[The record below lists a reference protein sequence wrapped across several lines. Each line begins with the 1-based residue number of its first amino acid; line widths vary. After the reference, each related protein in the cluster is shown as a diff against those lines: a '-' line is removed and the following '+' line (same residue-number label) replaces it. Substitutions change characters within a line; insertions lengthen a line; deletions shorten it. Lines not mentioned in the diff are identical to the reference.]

1 MTSFRKD
8 SVATGV
14 GLALAIFG
22 THMWM
27 FHSYLASHPT
37 IPIPDRGFVHAI
49 NNHGYHV
56 YLTDTEATG
65 LALLWLAFLVS
76 ILLVGSIA
84 IRLAKSDRVP
94 TVRSITIIACSV
106 LISIGAIYLWG
117 LSIAA
122 FAVSHEVILNF
133 GL

>member
-1 MTSFRKD
+1 MMSFRKD
-8 SVATGV
+8 FAAAGV

-22 THMWM
+22 VHMWM
-27 FHSYLASHPT
+27 FQSYLSSHPT
-37 IPIPDRGFVHAI
+37 IPIPDRGFVHAL
-49 NNHGYHV
+49 NNHGHHV

-76 ILLVGSIA
+76 ILPVGSIA
-84 IRLAKSDRVP
+84 IGLAKPDRAP
-94 TVRSITIIACSV
+94 TVRSSTIIACSV

-117 LSIAA
+117 PSIAV

-133 GL
+133 WL